1 MSTFG
6 GKRTSGEGASMS
18 AFDQSGGLAC
28 RRLAPRARQLGGHSG
43 YCGRS
48 SLMRTQGTLEA
59 TKKWHSGDRPAGSSN
74 SASATP
80 IRLASARSAITRVPH
95 VGQKTRCSA
104 GDEAKRGRARH
115 AHLIDRIEGTGEE
128 RRAHRLLAQPAM
140 ADPHVSRLT
149 TSLEAHLAAEAA
161 TLTHGFVWHGDLL
174 SALALG
180 GQRSRH
186 GWAVGHALRRSASL
200 VSA

>member
-1 MSTFG
+1 
-6 GKRTSGEGASMS
+6 
-18 AFDQSGGLAC
+18 
-28 RRLAPRARQLGGHSG
+28 
-43 YCGRS
+43 
-48 SLMRTQGTLEA
+48 
-59 TKKWHSGDRPAGSSN
+59 
-74 SASATP
+74 
-80 IRLASARSAITRVPH
+80 
-95 VGQKTRCSA
+95 
-104 GDEAKRGRARH
+104 
-115 AHLIDRIEGTGEE
+115 
-128 RRAHRLLAQPAM
+128 M

-200 VSA
+200 VSACGLRFPFLYLAPIATLSSGAYSSHLLFRRKQESIVEPIVAPEHLGPDEKGRRTEDALRTGLLRLVAEPRFDRFGLSPLCKTQVR